1 MWLLLAALSC
11 SLTIVDPTP
20 TWTHVRAV
28 SGAAQALLLDAAG
41 RSEIINGL
49 AEHLESTD
57 TIVYVEIVG
66 TPDIPLAR
74 TKLVSG
80 SSVARFLRI
89 SINSRVPWWD
99 RLPLLAHELQHAVEI
114 ADADDVRT
122 DDGVRKL
129 YTKIGY
135 AGAGTNQYETAAARD
150 TESKVRSEVARR
162 EPR

>member
-11 SLTIVDPTP
+11 SLATGDPTP

-28 SGAAQALLLDAAG
+28 STGAQALLLEAG
-41 RSEIINGL
+41 THSEIINGL
-49 AEHLESTD
+49 AEHLESSD
-57 TIVYVEIVG
+57 TIVYVEIVA

-74 TKLVSG
+74 TKLVAG
-80 SSVARFLRI
+80 SAVARFLRI

-99 RLPLLAHELQHAVEI
+99 RVPLLAHELQHAVEI
-114 ADADDVRT
+114 ADAQNVRT

-129 YTKIGY
+129 YMRIGY
-135 AGAGTNQYETAAARD
+135 PGGADQYETAAARQ
-150 TESKVRSEVARR
+150 TEAKVRSEVLARR